1 MKIRKNK
8 FAKKRR
14 LKHEVKVIGIVLA
27 VLLLLFAIRFLD
39 LKTTGFAVW
48 TTSNTTNWTVG
59 IWNNTLV
66 NQSTGA
72 LGLHYNNGTYD
83 DFWATYRNNILMWLR
98 FDNQTNLG
106 ENDTK
111 VYDQVHG
118 MTSNITIGNLTDES
132 SKVNFTISS
141 KLGVTAITSDG
152 KLDKQFVYV
161 DSNATNALRYANS
174 TNYTI
179 MFWVYVK
186 GADPN
191 DAPNIWSNR
200 YNRDIWLRL
209 VGDGVSS
216 YQLQAYV
223 NPADTGLASLYR
235 ADSTTHI
242 KRSKWYHI
250 AFSYGNGDNSSAKI
264 YQDGVE
270 ITTASWDTGSVYSP
284 NVSSTGWTGS
294 FMFAEFPNL
303 QSRTAN
309 MTIDDF
315 IILNTSWNANTIVP
329 EYYALT
335 KDKYPTTGTYESEIL
350 VNDNSS
356 NWDNITFGGQYDY
369 QQDFDIYGSKY
380 GTDNGLVFL
389 ARFNNNTNDGDNMTG
404 ACDVFNICGT
414 MKGGRASGTNPAK
427 IENVT
432 WTNDTRVIQ
441 GFVGNS
447 TNFFDFGAGNNL
459 ALSDNITIAAW
470 VLLKESVLGGSIMTR
485 GEPGNNYNYMMLYD
499 ITSGQPTKL
508 CFYSKINGVLQLP
521 CTTSIEPNI
530 WQHLATTFDG
540 ANIKLYVNGV
550 LKSTTAVN
558 LNSQKVTYLEN
569 LHSTVHL

>member
-1 MKIRKNK
+1 MKIKNK
-8 FAKKRR
+8 IIKKRR
-14 LKHEVKVIGIVLA
+14 IRHEVKVFGIVLA
-27 VLLLLFAIRFLD
+27 VFLLLFAVKILD
-39 LKTTGFAVW
+39 LRLTGYAVW
-48 TTSNTTNWTVG
+48 TTSNATNWTAG
-59 IWNNTLV
+59 AYNNTLL
-66 NQSTGA
+66 NQTTGA

-83 DFWATYRNNILMWLR
+83 DFWATYRNSIIMWLR

-223 NPADTGLASLYR
+223 NPTDTGLASLYR
-235 ADSTTHI
+235 ADSTTHV
-242 KRSKWYHI
+242 KRSKWYNI

-294 FMFAEFPNL
+294 FMFTEYPSL
-303 QSRTAN
+303 QQRMGN

-315 IILNTSWNANTIVP
+315 IILNTSWNA
-329 EYYALT
+329 
-335 KDKYPTTGTYESEIL
+335 
-350 VNDNSS
+350 
-356 NWDNITFGGQYDY
+356 
-369 QQDFDIYGSKY
+369 
-380 GTDNGLVFL
+380 
-389 ARFNNNTNDGDNMTG
+389 
-404 ACDVFNICGT
+404 
-414 MKGGRASGTNPAK
+414 
-427 IENVT
+427 
-432 WTNDTRVIQ
+432 
-441 GFVGNS
+441 
-447 TNFFDFGAGNNL
+447 
-459 ALSDNITIAAW
+459 
-470 VLLKESVLGGSIMTR
+470 
-485 GEPGNNYNYMMLYD
+485 
-499 ITSGQPTKL
+499 
-508 CFYSKINGVLQLP
+508 
-521 CTTSIEPNI
+521 
-530 WQHLATTFDG
+530 
-540 ANIKLYVNGV
+540 
-550 LKSTTAVN
+550 
-558 LNSQKVTYLEN
+558 
-569 LHSTVHL
+569 